1 MQARQLS
8 IGDTLHERNPYH
20 IPKYQR
26 AYAWRD
32 EHIDDFIR
40 DLRECWREVN
50 SGHNRNHFFGGIVTL
65 KVDDNTVIGHHYKVI
80 DGQQRLATF
89 TILISLIER
98 AYIELSEIV
107 KAAGD
112 ENISA
117 TCQQRAD
124 TLRSDFLT
132 YNGEKDGRPCILS
145 RLELSRRDIRLFPEL
160 INHRDPEVDN
170 RDSLSHKNLKYAY
183 DTIRSDL
190 VNEIINNLDD
200 YSEKITRL
208 ENLKKVALDHSLII
222 HITGDN
228 EEEGNR
234 LFQVINDRGAGLTD
248 GDLLRSRSLELLESY
263 DTHQELAEEAWDE
276 LLAEEISTVDH
287 FLKVFY
293 SSRKSE
299 RPRKSNLFDDF
310 ANAFLDYQIP
320 INTEMADNILDL
332 VQEVETERSVFL
344 NVLAGEWP
352 YELIDSRISEWD
364 RNRLKLLMSGLNHTL
379 CIPLLLAAVKL
390 EQTTFSDL
398 VNLLE
403 RFVFRYVIVCDRHVG
418 TLSKVYLEHSVLIR
432 DNPETYSIANLKTRL
447 NQLQNEDASD
457 SLFKADLPEKIY
469 YKRGGNKT
477 LKYFLTTVEDYLRW
491 AKESEQGEPR
501 CFDKSRVFDL
511 SHTTIEHIYPQ
522 RARSTN
528 RNDQLEQCKH
538 KLGNLSFWSSHD
550 NSRSGNNPFHEK
562 KVRYNNSN
570 VGLNTE
576 LYQLDEWDIQQFNDR
591 NNRLVKYATIIFSA

>member
-32 EHIDDFIR
+32 EHIDDFVR
-40 DLRECWREVN
+40 DLKECWDDVN
-50 SGHNRNHFFGGIVTL
+50 SGQTRNHFFGGIVTL
-65 KVDDNTVIGHHYKVI
+65 KVDDSTVIGHHYKVI

-98 AYIELSEIV
+98 AYLELSEIGV
-107 KAAGD
+107 ATGD
-112 ENISA
+112 QNRSD
-117 TCQQRAD
+117 TCRQRAE

-132 YNGEKDGRPCILS
+132 YNGEKDGKPCILF

-160 INHRDPEVDN
+160 INHRDPGVDN

-190 VNEIINNLDD
+190 VNEIITRSDD
-200 YSEKITRL
+200 YSEKITCL

-228 EEEGNR
+228 EEEGHR
-234 LFQVINDRGAGLTD
+234 LFQVLNDRGAGLTD
-248 GDLLRSRSLELLESY
+248 GDLLRSRSLELLEGH
-263 DTHQELAEEAWDE
+263 DTHQVLAEDVWDE
-276 LLAEEISTVDH
+276 LLAEETSTVDH
-287 FLKVFY
+287 FLKAFY

-310 ANAFLDYQIP
+310 ANAFLDYQMP
-320 INTEMADNILDL
+320 IDMEMSENILNL
-332 VQEVETERSVFL
+332 VQEVESERSVFL
-344 NVLAGEWP
+344 KVLAGDWP
-352 YELIDSRISEWD
+352 YERVDHQISEWD

-379 CIPLLLAAVKL
+379 CVPLLLAAANL
-390 EQTTFSDL
+390 EQTAFSEL

-403 RFVFRYVIVCDRHVG
+403 RFVFRYVIVCDIHVG
-418 TLSKVYLEHSVLIR
+418 TLSTAYLEHSALIR
-432 DNPETYSIANLKTRL
+432 NNPTEYSIATLRTKL
-447 NQLQNEDASD
+447 NQLQDENTSD
-457 SLFKADLPEKIY
+457 SVFKVNLPEKIY

-491 AKESEQGEPR
+491 VNESGQGRPR

-511 SHTTIEHIYPQ
+511 SHITIEHIYPQ
-522 RARSTN
+522 RARVAN
-528 RNDQLEQCKH
+528 MNEQLEQHKH
-538 KLGNLSFWSSHD
+538 RLGNLSFWSSHD
-550 NSRSGNNPFHEK
+550 NTRSGNNPFHEK
-562 KVRYNNSN
+562 KERYNNSN

-576 LYQLDEWDIQQFNDR
+576 LYLLWRAPHKLNH
-591 NNRLVKYATIIFSA
+591 K